1 MTSNGGVSLCWASG
15 LAAVC
20 FASSRRSSHRTPFF
34 GGIGSWWP
42 GNGRTHASRPGRPG
56 VPKAIRQ
63 LVLRMATD
71 NPQWGYT
78 RIQGALKNV
87 GPRVARSTI
96 ASILRA
102 EGLPPRGGWST
113 AWSTFLRVHWPALV
127 AADFFT
133 TEVWTG
139 RGLVTYYTL
148 FVIELHSRR
157 VRIAGATRYPDN
169 AFVLQAMR
177 ELTDAVDGVVGPG
190 RILICDRDPKWSI
203 AVEGFLND
211 AGVRII
217 RTPARAPNCNAYAE
231 RFVRSIKEECVDRLI
246 LLGERHL
253 RRVLAEF
260 VTHYHAERNHQG
272 VGNELIEPLGRSK
285 VVGPVRRRQRLGGM
299 LNYYYRAA

>member
-1 MTSNGGVSLCWASG
+1 VLGERLGRG
-15 LAAVC
+15 LLRE
-20 FASSRRSSHRTPFF
+20 FATLVTPDTILRWHRELVARKWTYP
-34 GGIGSWWP
+34 
-42 GNGRTHASRPGRPG
+42 RQRPGRPG

-113 AWSTFLRVHWPALV
+113 AWSTFLRAHWPALV

-211 AGVRII
+211 EGVRII
-217 RTPARAPNCNAYAE
+217 RTPARPTATLMRNGSCGLSRRNAWTA
-231 RFVRSIKEECVDRLI
+231 
-246 LLGERHL
+246 
-253 RRVLAEF
+253 
-260 VTHYHAERNHQG
+260 
-272 VGNELIEPLGRSK
+272 
-285 VVGPVRRRQRLGGM
+285 
-299 LNYYYRAA
+299 